1 MIETTAAHNPCGTQR
16 TIYCCRLRLPTAD
29 KHQLCVVT
37 DTITIAMAQ
46 QQDSKSLQEQ
56 ASKPQKVATSMNAVA
71 TLALSRCRALV
82 RALHI

>member
-1 MIETTAAHNPCGTQR
+1 
-16 TIYCCRLRLPTAD
+16 
-29 KHQLCVVT
+29 VT